1 LLLAASYVFYA
12 WLSPLYLLPLAY
24 ATVADYLIARQMIQS
39 RRPKAWLALSI
50 ANSLAVLGFFKYGAF
65 IANNINS
72 VLSTAGL
79 AYAIHVPTSLLPA
92 GLSFFLLQSIG
103 YVIDVHRGTVQREKS
118 FLTHAAFVSFFPRL
132 LAGPI
137 ERAGH
142 LLPQLRTSVP
152 VSLRDFTDGLSI
164 FVVGYFK
171 KVALADYL
179 ALYVAKVYATPG
191 EFRAPALILATFL
204 FAWQIYFDFSGYT
217 DMARGIARMMGI
229 RLMLNFNNPYLA
241 TSMGD
246 FWKRWHI
253 SLSSWFRDYVYIP
266 LGGNRKGKLATYRNL
281 FATMVL
287 SGLWHG
293 AAWTFVLWGVVH
305 ALGNFAT
312 RELERNWVPRG
323 VKVLIVPPCTW
334 FFVMFAWVFFRS
346 ESIGA
351 AGTIVARTFTSGL
364 DNPYCPL
371 LALALIAAVWAY
383 QYGFESAFQGRAPVQ
398 SPHGSLLDHAT
409 RGLFFRRRMG
419 RLLFFV
425 NWVGM
430 IILFIVLRVWADE
443 SESSLPALVAI
454 LQLVYWINCCVR
466 RLHDLG
472 VSGWYVLLQ
481 FVPLVNLL
489 AFWSMLFRRSSW
501 EEISSSALQ
510 FRGAAHPHP
519 SASRAQYVLASRI
532 VRVGLVIAMLVYM
545 ILTVGGEGQQFIYMQ
560 F

>member
-1 LLLAASYVFYA
+1 MLFHTLPFFVFFAVLYPTYLLTKETRLRLPLLLAASYVFYA
-12 WLSPLYLLPLAY
+12 WLSPLYLLPLLY
-24 ATVADYLIARQMIQS
+24 ATVVDYLIAGQMVQS

-65 IANNINS
+65 IANNVNS
-72 VLSTAGL
+72 ALSLAGL
-79 AYAIHVPTSLLPA
+79 AYVIPVPKSLLPA

-152 VSLRDFTDGLSI
+152 VTLRDFTDGLSI

-191 EFRAPALILATFL
+191 QFHAPALILATFL

-229 RLMLNFNNPYLA
+229 RLMLNFDNPYLA
-241 TSMGD
+241 SSMGD

-266 LGGNRKGKLATYRNL
+266 LGGNRKGKLATYRNVFL
-281 FATMVL
+281 TMVL

-293 AAWTFVLWGVVH
+293 AAWTYVLWGAVH

-312 RELERNWVPRG
+312 RELERTSFYLQKVPYA
-323 VKVLIVPPCTW
+323 VKLLIVLV
-334 FFVMFAWVFFRS
+334 FVTFAWVFFRA
-346 ESIGA
+346 ESIGT

-364 DNPYCPL
+364 ENPYCPL
-371 LALALIAAVWAY
+371 LALALIAAVWTY
-383 QYGFESAFQGRAPVQ
+383 QFFFASRLRWLLEAGVVRV
-398 SPHGSLLDHAT
+398 GSGARHA
-409 RGLFFRRRMG
+409 
-419 RLLFFV
+419 
-425 NWVGM
+425 
-430 IILFIVLRVWADE
+430 
-443 SESSLPALVAI
+443 
-454 LQLVYWINCCVR
+454 
-466 RLHDLG
+466 RLHDPDGPRRRTTVHLHA
-472 VSGWYVLLQ
+472 VL
-481 FVPLVNLL
+481 
-489 AFWSMLFRRSSW
+489 R
-501 EEISSSALQ
+501 
-510 FRGAAHPHP
+510 
-519 SASRAQYVLASRI
+519 
-532 VRVGLVIAMLVYM
+532 
-545 ILTVGGEGQQFIYMQ
+545 
-560 F
+560 

>member
-1 LLLAASYVFYA
+1 MLFHTLPFFVFFTVLYPTYLLTRETRLRLPLLLAASYVFYA

-24 ATVADYLIARQMIQS
+24 ATVADYLIAGQMVKS

-72 VLSTAGL
+72 AMSLAGL
-79 AYAIHVPTSLLPA
+79 VSVVPVPHSLLPA

-179 ALYVAKVYATPG
+179 ALYVAKVYASPSQ
-191 EFRAPALILATFL
+191 FHAPALILATFL

-229 RLMLNFNNPYLA
+229 RLMLNFDNPYLA

-266 LGGNRKGKLATYRNL
+266 LGGNRKGKVATYRNVFL
-281 FATMVL
+281 TMVL

-293 AAWTFVLWGVVH
+293 AAWTYVLWGAVH

-312 RELERNWVPRG
+312 RELERTSFYLHKVPRA
-323 VKVLIVPPCTW
+323 VKLLIVLV
-334 FFVMFAWVFFRS
+334 FVTFAWVFFRAP
-346 ESIGA
+346 SIGA
-351 AGTIVARTFTSGL
+351 AGTIVARMFTSGV

-371 LALALIAAVWAY
+371 LALALIAAVWTY
-383 QYGFESAFQGRAPVQ
+383 QF
-398 SPHGSLLDHAT
+398 
-409 RGLFFRRRMG
+409 LF
-419 RLLFFV
+419 
-425 NWVGM
+425 
-430 IILFIVLRVWADE
+430 
-443 SESSLPALVAI
+443 
-454 LQLVYWINCCVR
+454 
-466 RLHDLG
+466 
-472 VSGWYVLLQ
+472 
-481 FVPLVNLL
+481 
-489 AFWSMLFRRSSW
+489 
-501 EEISSSALQ
+501 
-510 FRGAAHPHP
+510 
-519 SASRAQYVLASRI
+519 ASRLRWVLEAGV
-532 VRVGLVIAMLVYM
+532 VRVGLVLAMLVYM
-545 ILTVGGEGQQFIYMQ
+545 ILTVQAEGQQFIYMQ